1 MRRTLKRSE
10 ERQWKVTGGGT
21 GDGDG
26 KGKKKGEGRFSKSDG
41 TVRGGGVT
49 SQ

>member
-26 KGKKKGEGRFSKSDG
+26 KGEGRFSKSDC

>member
-1 MRRTLKRSE
+1 MRRALKRSE

-26 KGKKKGEGRFSKSDG
+26 KGKKKKEKADS
-41 TVRGGGVT
+41 VRVMAL
-49 SQ
+49 

>member
-21 GDGDG
+21 DDGDG
-26 KGKKKGEGRFSKSDG
+26 KGKKNEKADS
-41 TVRGGGVT
+41 VRAIAL
-49 SQ
+49 

>member
-1 MRRTLKRSE
+1 MRRVLKRSE

-26 KGKKKGEGRFSKSDG
+26 KGEKKEKADS
-41 TVRGGGVT
+41 VRVMAL
-49 SQ
+49 

>member
-1 MRRTLKRSE
+1 ME
-10 ERQWKVTGGGT
+10 ME
-21 GDGDG
+21 

-49 SQ
+49 SQQEEGMRLEQTTLQLEKK